1 MKVNLICTLCCFLVL
16 IPLRWRMVVISF
28 YSFPKRAWPRVWH
41 SLLGVCDT
49 AVLLLLLFFVAVVCL
64 SLQVCVLPSLFLF
77 LIHCGGPLS
86 TFFCCCFPFPLLPFP
101 FLFISVSTSSSS
113 SSPSVVLLPAAF
125 SISSSCCLACC
136 CALSTA
142 SPKHSRPKQTT
153 PLLSFHPAHLFF
165 FSFLLPSLPSSLPS
179 FLLFNS
185 LL

>member
-16 IPLRWRMVVISF
+16 VVISF
-28 YSFPKRAWPRVWH
+28 SSFPKRAWPRVWH
-41 SLLGVCDT
+41 SLLGVCG
-49 AVLLLLLFFVAVVCL
+49 AAMLLLLLFFVAVVCL
-64 SLQVCVLPSLFLF
+64 SLQVGVLPSLFLF
-77 LIHCGGPLS
+77 LIHCCGPLS

-113 SSPSVVLLPAAF
+113 SPSVVLLPVAAF

-165 FSFLLPSLPSSLPS
+165 FPSLLPALPSSLPS
-179 FLLFNS
+179 FFFSILS
-185 LL
+185 KA